1 MFHYR
6 TGTNCQKR
14 REHKGKVSAYTMKSP
29 LLAVYLEKILALLDG
44 HPRLPQVEL
53 FQESHLE
60 PKPKNYLQ
68 DRKNLVIDSLNF

>member
-1 MFHYR
+1 
-6 TGTNCQKR
+6 
-14 REHKGKVSAYTMKSP
+14 MKSP

-68 DRKNLVIDSLNF
+68 ERKNLVIDSLNF